1 MYFNGLKSWS
11 AVFREKAVEAFVSL
25 SVGFK
30 ETITNVSSQA
40 LGWLAIVFIHSMTI
54 PTLFSMMKGV
64 SDTSPPIDMVLI
76 IWTALALFFVKAT
89 IQKDV
94 LNLLTIGLG
103 FYAQAILMALIYFK

>member
-1 MYFNGLKSWS
+1 MYFDTLKSWTEMI
-11 AVFREKAVEAFVSL
+11 REKAVEKFVNL
-25 SVGFK
+25 SIDFK
-30 ETITNVSSQA
+30 ETIGNASSQA
-40 LGWLAIVFIHSMTI
+40 LGWIAIVFIHAMTI

-64 SDTSPPIDMVLI
+64 TDVSPPIDMVLI

-103 FYAQAILMALIYFK
+103 FYAQAILLALIYFK